1 MKILVC
7 LDGSK
12 HSQKA
17 LEMAAKIGESCKD
30 KEASIIY
37 VYDRSPD
44 NHLPFYGYNGGSFS
58 KEQVSNIKNI
68 IEKDKKEKKKI
79 LSDASKFLK
88 ERGIKAN
95 TIFKEGHPSNTIVN
109 VAYKEGFDMIIIGS
123 RGLSGL
129 KKVFLGSVSNAV
141 VQEVKDCS
149 VLIVK

>member
-17 LEMAAKIGESCKD
+17 LEMTAKIGESCKG
-30 KEASIIY
+30 EGVGIIY
-37 VYDRSPD
+37 VYDRRPD
-44 NHLPFYGYNGGSFS
+44 NYLPFYGYNGVSLT
-58 KEQVSNIKNI
+58 KEQMSNIKKI
-68 IEKDKKEKKKI
+68 IEKDKKEKKRI
-79 LSDASKFLK
+79 LSDALKFLK
-88 ERGIKAN
+88 ERGIEAHA
-95 TIFKEGHPSNTIVN
+95 IFREGHPSNTIVN